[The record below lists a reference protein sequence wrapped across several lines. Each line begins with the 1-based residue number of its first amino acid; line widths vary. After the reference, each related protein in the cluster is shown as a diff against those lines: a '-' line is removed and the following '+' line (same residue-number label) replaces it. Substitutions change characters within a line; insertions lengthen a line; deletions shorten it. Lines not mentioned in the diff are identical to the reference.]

1 MGSLIRFAIKR
12 FVAKNHDT
20 FGVFAVQPFNRH
32 CFPIFKWHQSLFW
45 LLRSIYLEKHGSYKA
60 EVARVPT
67 LVEDHGWEARLL
79 TSCRF
84 TGQITTAGNRGGS
97 YLGNGQLIAGEKGN
111 SEMVNI
117 HDKQVCWMCGKY
129 FSQSQSMRRG
139 CVVCSCFLPWVRRIY
154 IYNSRGSGRS
164 QIDIPIDSQI
174 VGQNDKMHR
183 LMIHLNNLITKTL
196 GSTWELWYTHNMYM
210 NIYIYMWC
218 MYQIWLILYWHDWS
232 VHPGTLK
239 CSHQK

>member
-1 MGSLIRFAIKR
+1 MEDFHYTMFDCQRDPEGMFDYLPDLWSK
-12 FVAKNHDT
+12 
-20 FGVFAVQPFNRH
+20 FGVVCACMCGTPVAPQSFHGFLDSLRNQTICGEKARYVWCFAVQPSF
-32 CFPIFKWHQSLFW
+32 FPIFKWHQSLFW

-97 YLGNGQLIAGEKGN
+97 YLGNGQLIAGERGN

-139 CVVCSCFLPWVRRIY
+139 CVVCSCFLPWVRRI
-154 IYNSRGSGRS
+154 
-164 QIDIPIDSQI
+164 
-174 VGQNDKMHR
+174 
-183 LMIHLNNLITKTL
+183 
-196 GSTWELWYTHNMYM
+196 
-210 NIYIYMWC
+210 
-218 MYQIWLILYWHDWS
+218 
-232 VHPGTLK
+232 
-239 CSHQK
+239 